1 MGSTS
6 SKFKKNLQQ
15 GDEYAAMKIY
25 QNSPELRKYLDPNV
39 SYGEHH
45 NHNTALHYA
54 AKHGKSCFWLKN
66 QKIIMILVIPKTN
79 QINVTKILNSITSI
93 VAFNVYL
100 LEFLLPFPAILIF

>member
-39 SYGEHH
+39 SYGESHT
-45 NHNTALHYA
+45 HNTALHYA
-54 AKHGKSCFWLKN
+54 AKHGKFSDIQLTFSN
-66 QKIIMILVIPKTN
+66 QNLMPH
-79 QINVTKILNSITSI
+79 ITHLTVGFGGS
-93 VAFNVYL
+93 N
-100 LEFLLPFPAILIF
+100 